1 MEKQDYQALYRTYR
15 PTKFSDVKGQ
25 DFIIKTLENIIISNK
40 ISHAYL
46 FSGPRGTGKTTVAKI
61 FATVVNCAHREN
73 IDACDF
79 CISNINKNFDI
90 IEMDAASNNGVDE
103 IRELKENIQNL
114 PTNSKFKIYIIDE
127 VHMLSKSAFNALLKT
142 LEEPPKHIIFILAT
156 TDPQKIPL
164 TVLSRLQK
172 FNFSK
177 INLNII
183 TNQLEEILNK
193 EKISFEIKA
202 LEKIAKL
209 SDGGL
214 RDALSLLEQ
223 AILFSNN
230 DLTLTK
236 VEEIFSLI
244 SNGDYVQILN
254 YLNSNSVE
262 KIIEIADSLFE
273 KGIDFA
279 SFINNFLIVLR
290 DYIIFSKTKKVN
302 ILETL
307 SQQEVE
313 NININIKYAFNIITE
328 LNNSLKNL
336 YVIENN
342 KTFIE
347 ILLLKLLFLNNNS
360 SDENLKNEQKET
372 IKVESI
378 SEVAKAI
385 KNLEIDNSVNII
397 NKENTTNNLHKID
410 NLFLE
415 GKEIKENP
423 NNRTS
428 LIKEKTEIK
437 NENLNSNIF
446 KESFLQ
452 DEISEEQN
460 EEIENKNTSIFQIN
474 NNPSKDN
481 NNKATQEIT
490 SIFSQDL
497 NKDLTDTTLL
507 KKSTEVI
514 LLDNETIDEKYQET
528 ENIINSQDYL
538 TQTKE
543 NIYQTNQINLDN
555 KKDEENI
562 QTEKHEIKVYDD
574 LSLENTENIKIET
587 KEKKSAFSL
596 LDDED
601 EPIPGL
607 KTESIDIGII
617 EEDILTVDEVI
628 NLFGLFKTKANS
640 KDFLQKRKE
649 QLKNLELISLGN
661 KQYEEY
667 INYLLDV
674 KIITAT
680 DKFILVSAS
689 PENENSIWALNSVK
703 SQINFRELNKL
714 IFEEEIHFFA
724 ISKELFDLAS
734 QKWKRMQELKTLP
747 DVFNELPEIV
757 YKTQK
762 EIEEEKMIS
771 IFGDKFK
778 K

>member
-177 INLNII
+177 INQNII

-423 NNRTS
+423 INRTS

>member
-177 INLNII
+177 INQNII

-193 EKISFEIKA
+193 EKISFQIKA
-202 LEKIAKL
+202 IEKIAKL

-290 DYIIFSKTKKVN
+290 DYIIFHKTKKVN

-372 IKVESI
+372 VKVENI

-410 NLFLE
+410 SLFLE

-423 NNRTS
+423 INRTS

-460 EEIENKNTSIFQIN
+460 EEIENKNTSVFQIN

-607 KTESIDIGII
+607 KTESIDIGVI

-640 KDFLQKRKE
+640 RDFLQKRKE

-680 DKFILVSAS
+680 DKFILVSAI

>member
-177 INLNII
+177 INQNII

-273 KGIDFA
+273 KGIDFT

-423 NNRTS
+423 INRTS

>member
-423 NNRTS
+423 INRTS